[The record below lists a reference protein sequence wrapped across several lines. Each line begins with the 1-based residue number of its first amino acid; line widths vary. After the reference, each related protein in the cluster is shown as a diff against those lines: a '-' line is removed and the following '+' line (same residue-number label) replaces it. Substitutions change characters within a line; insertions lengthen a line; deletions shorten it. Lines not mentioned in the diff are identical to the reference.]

1 MLVTPLIR
9 PGEEPSL
16 SPVLDVARTACQIA
30 PMTTELQNP
39 VGFSSAVELLKSG
52 EICAF
57 PTETVYGLGADASDA
72 SAVLKIYQT
81 KERPSFNPLI
91 IHCADMGMAEEI
103 ASFSA
108 VARHLASM
116 WPGALTLVLP
126 KLRQATICDLVTAGL
141 HTVGVRV
148 PAHPLAQKL
157 IRAVGRP
164 LAAPSA
170 NPSGRLSPT
179 SAGQVRHAFADKVAV
194 LDGGNCSSGLE
205 STILGVEGQ
214 RVVQLRSGALTREEI
229 QIHLGRE
236 IEVVPPNAA
245 ISAPG
250 MMASH
255 YAPNAK
261 IRLNA
266 TEAGSGEAF
275 LGFGDVSGSG
285 PMAKNLSQK
294 GDLAEAAHNLF
305 GFLHELDATGAA
317 RIAVAPIP
325 STGLGE
331 AINDRL
337 SRASAPGE

>member
-1 MLVTPLIR
+1 
-9 PGEEPSL
+9 
-16 SPVLDVARTACQIA
+16 
-30 PMTTELQNP
+30 MTRNHQNP
-39 VGFSSAVELLKSG
+39 VSFARAVDLLQSG

-57 PTETVYGLGADASDA
+57 PTETVYGLGANASDA

-81 KERPSFNPLI
+81 KERPRFNPLI
-91 IHCADMGMAEEI
+91 VHCSDMGMAEEI
-103 ASFSA
+103 ASFSP
-108 VARHLASM
+108 VARHLAAM

-126 KLRQATICDLVTAGL
+126 KRENATICDLVTAGL
-141 HTVGVRV
+141 ETVGVRV

-157 IRAVGRP
+157 IRAVGPP

-179 SAGQVRHAFADKVAV
+179 SVGQVRRAFADKVAV
-194 LDGGNCSSGLE
+194 LEGGDCSSGLE
-205 STILGVEGQ
+205 STILGVEGGKIM
-214 RVVQLRSGALTREEI
+214 QLRSGALTREEI
-229 QIHLGRE
+229 QIHLGRK
-236 IEVVPPNAA
+236 IEVASTNAT

-266 TEAGSGEAF
+266 TEAKVGEAF
-275 LGFGDVSGSG
+275 LGFGEVSGSG
-285 PMAKNLSQK
+285 PMAKNLSPK

-305 GFLHELDATGAA
+305 AHLHELDATGAA

-337 SRASAPGE
+337 SRAATPAS

>member
-1 MLVTPLIR
+1 
-9 PGEEPSL
+9 
-16 SPVLDVARTACQIA
+16 
-30 PMTTELQNP
+30 MTVKFQNP
-39 VGFSSAVELLKSG
+39 VSFESAVDLLQSG

-57 PTETVYGLGADASDA
+57 PTETVYGLGANAADAQ
-72 SAVLKIYQT
+72 AVLKIYQT
-81 KERPSFNPLI
+81 KERPRFNPLI
-91 IHCADMGMAEEI
+91 VHCADMGMAEEI
-103 ASFSA
+103 AGFSA
-108 VARHLASM
+108 VARHLATL

-126 KLRQATICDLVTAGL
+126 KRRQATICDLVTAGL
-141 HTVGVRV
+141 ETVGVRV
-148 PAHPLAQKL
+148 PEHPLAQKL
-157 IRAVGRP
+157 IRTVGRP

-179 SAGQVRHAFADKVAV
+179 SAGQVRRAFDDKVAV
-194 LDGGNCSSGLE
+194 LDGGDCSSGLE

-236 IEVVPPNAA
+236 IEVAPPDAT

-266 TEAGSGEAF
+266 TEAKAGEAF
-275 LGFGDVSGSG
+275 LGFGEVSVSG
-285 PMAKNLSQK
+285 PMAINLSAA

-305 GFLHELDATGAA
+305 AHLHELDAMGAN

-325 STGLGE
+325 KTGLGE

-337 SRASAPGE
+337 LRAAAPRA